1 MWFLNNHKEDS
12 KELEV
17 ATNKLKVIFIG
28 LLIFILA
35 IAILADNSTYIQ
47 DKEYKKLNELEYKT
61 IVVSKLEEASI
72 NNDNKRK
79 EVLLENH
86 LQINISPEYYNRLTI
101 GDSII
106 KLSGDDN
113 RYYIK
118 QNGESWHEDLGA
130 FLRSKLNDDSI
141 YK

>member
-1 MWFLNNHKEDS
+1 MWFRNSSKEDEEEF
-12 KELEV
+12 KE
-17 ATNKLKVIFIG
+17 ASNKIK
-28 LLIFILA
+28 LIFVVLFLFI
-35 IAILADNSTYIQ
+35 IVIIILADSSTYIQ
-47 DKEYKKLNELEYKT
+47 DKEYEEIHQQEYRT
-61 IVVSKLEEASI
+61 IIISKLEEASV
-72 NNDNKRK
+72 NNDKKRK

-118 QNGESWHEDLGA
+118 QNGESWREDLGA